1 MATSN
6 KNKVEMVFQRY
17 YQNDLTSQD
26 CSDIQA
32 NLTNF
37 FDILIKIEK
46 RNANQRDSIHTPQA

>member
-1 MATSN
+1 MN
-6 KNKVEMVFQRY
+6 DPENKVKRIFQRY
-17 YQNDLTSQD
+17 YQGDLTSQD

-46 RNANQRDSIHTPQA
+46 RNDNQRDTIYSN